1 METIYNDSATTNAC
15 KLCTPLGAC
24 LVFKGVRGAVPLMHG
39 SQGCATYIRRYLISH
54 FREPVDIASS
64 NFSEDT
70 AIFGGGDNLKQA
82 VTNVIRQYKPELVGI
97 STTCLSETIG
107 DDVGMILKEF
117 KAQQPGSCL
126 PELVHVATPSYR
138 GTHVDGF
145 HDAVAALLQALATSH
160 GGNNG
165 CINILPGLVSPA
177 DMRHIKEILAD
188 FDTGCLML
196 PDYSETLDGM
206 LWETYRKI
214 PDGGIGID
222 AIGEM
227 GGARATIDLSRV
239 CGKKQSGAQVLK
251 ARCNI
256 PFHRTGLP
264 LGVKACDAFFNTLA
278 KLTGQAV
285 PEKYTRQRGR
295 LLDAYVDAHKYLSG
309 KRAVVYAEEDLAVA
323 LAGFLCEIG
332 IVPVVCASGGTSGHF
347 KKILAQVLPAPLRE
361 DVLIIEEADF
371 QDIEEAALAARPDLF
386 IGNSK
391 GYAITR
397 KMGIPLIRVG
407 FPIHDRFGGSRLLH
421 TGYRGTQQLFDRLV
435 NALLEARQATSD
447 VGYSYI

>member
-1 METIYNDSATTNAC
+1 MEATHNDSATTNAC
-15 KLCTPLGAC
+15 KQCTPLGAS
-24 LVFKGVRGAVPLMHG
+24 LVFKGVRGSVPLMHG

-64 NFSEDT
+64 NFSEET

-82 VTNVIRQYKPELVGI
+82 ITNVIRQYKPELVGI

-107 DDVGMILKEF
+107 DDVGMILREF
-117 KAQQPGSCL
+117 KAQQSGGCL
-126 PELVHVATPSYR
+126 PEIVHVSTPSYR
-138 GTHVDGF
+138 GTHMDGF
-145 HDAVAALLQALATSH
+145 HDAVAALLHALASSR

-165 CINILPGLVSPA
+165 CVNILPGMVSPA
-177 DMRHIKEILAD
+177 DMRHIREILDD

-206 LWETYRKI
+206 LWETYRRI
-214 PDGGIGID
+214 PDGGISID
-222 AIGEM
+222 DIREM
-227 GGARATIDLSRV
+227 GGARATIDMSRV
-239 CGKKQSGAQVLK
+239 CSEKRSGAQVLK

-256 PFHRTGLP
+256 PVYKTGLP
-264 LGVKACDAFFNTLA
+264 LGIKACDDFFNTLA

-295 LLDAYVDAHKYLSG
+295 LLDAFVDAHKYISG
-309 KRAVVYAEEDLAVA
+309 KRAVVYAEEDLVVA

-332 IVPVVCASGGTSGHF
+332 IIPVVCASGGTSGHL
-347 KKILAQVLPAPLRE
+347 KEILGQTLPDTVKD

-371 QDIEEAALAARPDLF
+371 QDIEEAAMASAPDLF

-407 FPIHDRFGGSRLLH
+407 FPIHDRFGGPRILH
-421 TGYRGTQQLFDRLV
+421 TGYRGTQQLFDRIV
-435 NALLEARQATSD
+435 NAILEASQTTSD
-447 VGYSYI
+447 VGYSYM